1 MAELRVIGSG
11 SSGNAYILQCNNETL
26 LIELGMPWKDFL
38 KSLNYKIDDVAGCLV
53 SHRTTWRPCK

>member
-26 LIELGMPWKDFL
+26 LIELGMAWKNIL
-38 KSLNYKIDDVAGCLV
+38 KGLNYKIDDVAGCIV
-53 SHRTTWRPCK
+53 SHC